1 MILNVL
7 IYANKFDEKEGK
19 MTGITIEEFHK
30 GQIARIQTAKE
41 GYWKNGSWQILN
53 GNVFAFK

>member
-7 IYANKFDEKEGK
+7 TYANKFDEKEGK

-41 GYWKNGSWQILN
+41 GY
-53 GNVFAFK
+53 